1 MRDIMKLMIVGA
13 TSAIAHE
20 TAKHFAADGAE
31 FFLVGRSADQLAAVQ
46 HDLEVRGAARVTS
59 YTLDLN
65 ALDQHQALIA
75 AAYEALGGLDAVL
88 IAHGTLPDQARAQ
101 ASVEETLREF
111 QTNALSTISL
121 LTLLAQRFESQRRGC
136 IAVISSVA
144 GDRGRGSNYIYG
156 AAKGA
161 VSLFTGGLRARLSK
175 VGVAVVTIKPGFVD
189 TPMTAHLKKNPL
201 YARPE
206 TVGQRIYT
214 AMLKGEAVVYVPWFG
229 RYIMQVSCHIPE
241 RVFKKLSL

>member
-1 MRDIMKLMIVGA
+1 MKLMIIGA
-13 TSAIAHE
+13 ASAIAHE

-31 FFLVGRSADQLAAVQ
+31 FFIVGRSAERLATIQ
-46 HDLEVRGAARVTS
+46 HDLEVRGAARVVS
-59 YTLDLN
+59 YALDLN
-65 ALDQHQALIA
+65 ALDQHEALIA

-101 ASVEETLREF
+101 TSVEATLREF

-121 LTLLAQRFESQRRGC
+121 LTILAERFERQRRGC

-156 AAKGA
+156 AAKGMI
-161 VSLFTGGLRARLSK
+161 SLFSSGLRARLSR
-175 VGVAVVTIKPGFVD
+175 VGVVVVTIKPGFVD

-214 AMLKGEAVVYVPWFG
+214 AMLKGEAVVYVPWFW
-229 RYIMQVSCHIPE
+229 RYIMLVICHIPE
-241 RVFKKLSL
+241 RLFKKLSL